1 MLIDSAIHKFINT
14 YDREAIQ
21 SIDELC
27 RDKINER
34 GKIKFKLFN
43 LNEAFDKFTKLIDH
57 WGSYQVKILVE
68 RPTEFTEDEAKIEV
82 EAYIDKLI
90 KDKDVKCQD
99 LNSFI
104 ESYLIGIKKLSSSI
118 DKAKKRMLSEKVT
131 QQNAAYIN
139 EMADR
144 FISNLDK
151 YLTEGMDRLLI
162 ASGYKTKKFIS
173 GDYKRQ
179 IKQDDFII

>member
-1 MLIDSAIHKFINT
+1 
-14 YDREAIQ
+14 
-21 SIDELC
+21 
-27 RDKINER
+27 
-34 GKIKFKLFN
+34 
-43 LNEAFDKFTKLIDH
+43 
-57 WGSYQVKILVE
+57 
-68 RPTEFTEDEAKIEV
+68 
-82 EAYIDKLI
+82 
-90 KDKDVKCQD
+90 
-99 LNSFI
+99 
-104 ESYLIGIKKLSSSI
+104 
-118 DKAKKRMLSEKVT
+118 MLSEKVT